1 MIRPSADSEIYLYRH
16 AVDMRKAANGLVT
29 IVEGEM
35 NLDPFSSKLFIFCN
49 RARTIIK
56 VVTWDGNG
64 FILLVKR
71 IEKGRFKWPTQLPID
86 CVRLN
91 AQQVSWLID
100 GYDLTL
106 VQGHSSLPHH
116 TVL

>member
-1 MIRPSADSEIYLYRH
+1 MIRPSADSVIYLYRH
-16 AVDMRKAANGLVT
+16 PVDMRKSINGLVT

-49 RARTIIK
+49 TARTIIK
-56 VVTWDGNG
+56 LVGWDGNG
-64 FILLVKR
+64 FILLLKR
-71 IEKGRFKWPTQLPID
+71 IEKARFRWPVNLHLSIVELNTQQI
-86 CVRLN
+86 N
-91 AQQVSWLID
+91 WLLD

-106 VQGHSSLPHH
+106 LQGHASLPHH